1 MGKVPVRRQNT
12 ENSSKGSKAM
22 SLFRYLEEEYHQQRE
37 QLFKESE
44 MDMCLRKATGPGEVS
59 EEKSGGG

>member
-37 QLFKESE
+37 QLFKEPE
-44 MDMCLRKATGPGEVS
+44 MDMCLRKATGWV
-59 EEKSGGG
+59 K